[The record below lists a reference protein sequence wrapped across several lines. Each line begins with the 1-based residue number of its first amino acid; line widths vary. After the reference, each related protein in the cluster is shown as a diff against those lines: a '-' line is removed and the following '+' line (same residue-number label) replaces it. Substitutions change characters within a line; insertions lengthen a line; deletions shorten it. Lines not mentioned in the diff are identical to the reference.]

1 MTLIEILLAILIIAA
16 SALCVYLIKSLIK
29 LNVTLDLIRQDI
41 HTLSEKTLPVLENL
55 NEATRNLNRVTSD
68 VESKVGDIISFVDR
82 YKEKF
87 NKIKYSVTESPGN
100 PIINLVRNLRAI
112 SKGTSAFVRKFKE

>member
-1 MTLIEILLAILIIAA
+1 MTVIEILLAILIIAA

-29 LNVTLDLIRQDI
+29 LNETLDLIRQDI

-55 NEATRNLNRVTSD
+55 NETTRNLNRVTSD
-68 VESKVGDIISFVDR
+68 VESKVGDIISVVDR

-87 NKIKYSVTESPGN
+87 LKIKYSATESSGN

-112 SKGTSAFVRKFKE
+112 SKGTLAFVRKFKE